1 MLHTGELEGRKSKM
15 ETAASERRGWL
26 SNRTPMNAPLLTYV
40 ELEVK
45 SRTMEGNVSKN
56 DRHPVKKDES

>member
-1 MLHTGELEGRKSKM
+1 MLHAGELEGRKSKR

-40 ELEVK
+40 ELEIK
-45 SRTMEGNVSKN
+45 TRTMEVNVS
-56 DRHPVKKDES
+56 